1 MLKQSVL
8 GLGVAAAVCMPAA
21 SAHARYADYMILSCT
36 IEADSRRPGG
46 QPWFNAVA
54 MSYRIDLKA
63 SAVNGETVQVERRD
77 VNGPKLL
84 WDRPAGA
91 SVPTTTHYVF
101 DLGTGSLLVSVD
113 KFEYDGRTFAAAA
126 RRLRCTDRL
135 LKIAV

>member
-1 MLKQSVL
+1 MLRQSIL
-8 GLGVAAAVCMPAA
+8 GLGVAAAVCMAAA
-21 SAHARYADYMILSCT
+21 SAHARYADYMVLSCSV
-36 IEADSRRPGG
+36 EAEPRSPSS

-63 SAVNGETVQVERRD
+63 SAVNGETVQIERRD

-91 SVPTTTHYVF
+91 SVPTTHYVF
-101 DLGTGSLLVSVD
+101 DLGTGRLFVSVD
-113 KFEYDGRTFAAAA
+113 RFEHDGRTFAAAA